1 MPLGTMGMLV
11 LIATES
17 ALLGSLVA
25 TYFYLALRAPHWPPP
40 AVEQPAI
47 GIPIVLTAVLCA
59 TTVPLWLAVRAARR
73 GRRGLAWGLVAL
85 ATVVQGGYLAWQ
97 MVLYVHTAHS
107 VSGTAS
113 SYGSILLTLLAAH
126 HGHVMI
132 GLLLDAWLLVRL
144 GMGLTRYRLAALEST
159 ALYWVFVAV
168 FAVLVLV
175 AEAT

>member
-40 AVEQPAI
+40 GVEQPSVT
-47 GIPIVLTAVLCA
+47 IPIVLTAVLCA
-59 TTVPLWLAVRAARR
+59 TTVPMWLAVRAARR
-73 GRRGLAWGLVAL
+73 RRRLLAWSLVAA

-97 MVLYVHTAHS
+97 MVLYVDTVHS
-107 VSGTAS
+107 VSGSAS
-113 SYGSILLTLLAAH
+113 SYGSVLLTLLAAH

-144 GMGLTRYRLAALEST
+144 AMGITRYRLAALESA
-159 ALYWVFVAV
+159 ALYWLFVAV
-168 FAVLVLV
+168 FGILVVV